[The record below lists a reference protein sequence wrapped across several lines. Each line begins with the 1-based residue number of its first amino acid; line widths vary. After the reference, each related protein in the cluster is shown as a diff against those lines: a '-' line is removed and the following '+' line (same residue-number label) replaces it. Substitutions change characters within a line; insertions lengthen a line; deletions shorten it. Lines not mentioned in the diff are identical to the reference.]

1 MTVRAINEETMRSY
15 ITVIGL
21 QPGMQIHVH
30 VVSLN

>member
-1 MTVRAINEETMRSY
+1 MTVRAINEETMHSY

-21 QPGMQIHVH
+21 QPGMKIN